1 MARAKRP
8 VTIAGIE
15 FDALISEEH
24 GYEATVP
31 EYSVESGFSVSD
43 AIIHGAETLNMVLYV
58 TDTPVTWRSH
68 SGRGRVEQVTKRL
81 IFIQIFCSRH
91 SSRKYQ
97 HIRIREICFCKCK
110 VRQHGDSM

>member
-31 EYSVESGFSVSD
+31 EYAVESGFSVSD

-81 IFIQIFCSRH
+81 
-91 SSRKYQ
+91 
-97 HIRIREICFCKCK
+97 E
-110 VRQHGDSM
+110 